1 MLPEAHPPFPKELV
15 GWKTIATY
23 LRVSVRTAQDFEK
36 VRGLPVRRGSGIKA
50 PVFALRAE
58 LEEWSRNE
66 ERIAIQSP
74 GKKDSGLAFTSN
86 LARVESSLPAPD
98 AVAVSP
104 SVPATGLASPGS
116 PIDVTV
122 PPPSGGTS
130 AGENTFTPD
139 RVDRRRWLRSVA
151 LGTAALGIA
160 GTGIALGARW
170 LFGPAPV
177 PTAYRIEG
185 ATLIVL
191 GKDDKE
197 IWRYEFASGLDEAF
211 YSATTG
217 RSCAFADLDGDGRI
231 ETLFNCCLESKSP
244 EQYLTC
250 FDNKGKL
257 LWNFHPSGTVADS
270 AGREF
275 LPPFSVN
282 DFEVVQPAKGHQ
294 SKIVAA
300 CNHHFSFPA
309 QVVMLDCH
317 GRLLSRYWHRG
328 HLTHIVVADLDGSGE
343 PTVLLGGVND
353 ALEYKRATLLAIDH
367 RSFSGGSVSPSGS
380 PYFAS
385 VGPGTEK
392 VEVFFPKTRVSER
405 KEFNRVNYVGLRQ
418 NRILVCITED
428 IGEPGPWRVDYELD
442 LNFNVTAV
450 AFTDTLYTKYAEI
463 FGDSRR
469 AGEAVRRDEEWCN
482 LGYAHEEHP
491 AR

>member
-1 MLPEAHPPFPKELV
+1 MPETRPRFPEELV
-15 GWKTIATY
+15 GWKAIATL

-58 LEEWSRNE
+58 LEEWSRNQ
-66 ERIAIQSP
+66 ERVAIQSS

-86 LARVESSLPAPD
+86 LARAESTLPVPD
-98 AVAVSP
+98 AVSP

-130 AGENTFTPD
+130 AGRNTFTPD
-139 RVDRRRWLRSVA
+139 LVAPDRRQWLRKA
-151 LGTAALGIA
+151 AFGAAALGIS
-160 GTGIALGARW
+160 GTGLTLAMLR
-170 LFGPAPV
+170 LLRPAPI
-177 PTAYRIEG
+177 PTAYRVAG
-185 ATLIVL
+185 ATLVVL
-191 GKDDKE
+191 GKDGRE
-197 IWRYEFASGLDEAF
+197 IWRHEFAGQLDESV
-211 YSATTG
+211 YSRTIV

-244 EQYLTC
+244 EKYLTC
-250 FDNKGKL
+250 FDDKGKL

-275 LPPFSVN
+275 LSPFFVN

-294 SKIVAA
+294 SKIVVA

-317 GRLLSRYWHRG
+317 GKLLSRYWHRG

-392 VEVFFPKTRVSER
+392 IEVFFPKTRVSEH

-418 NRILVCITED
+418 NRILVCVTED
-428 IGEPGPWRVDYELD
+428 VNEAGPWRVDYELD

-450 AFTDTLYTKYAEI
+450 AFTDTLYTRYAEI

-469 AGEAVRRDEEWCN
+469 AGEVLRRDEEWCKSEVRVIRR
-482 LGYAHEEHP
+482 A
-491 AR
+491 